1 MSEKKAPPIPPRPQ
15 DEDAVQF
22 GDELPVLPIRN
33 AVLFPGAVAP
43 FDVGREKSVALVE
56 DVDNLSSPVIAI
68 FAQRDPSTDDP
79 GAEDLHNVGCAA
91 RVLKALKHS
100 SGNYSL
106 ILQGLVRIRL
116 DSVTQS
122 GPYLKAKIK
131 RLDEAGLEDD
141 EAEALSMSLRDIA
154 KQVIQLMPEL
164 PREAGSLIDSIQAP
178 GALADLVAA
187 NLDAP
192 VEEKAQLLE
201 TIDVKERIRKVLRL
215 LTRQLEILKM
225 RERINSQIKEE
236 MGKNQRE
243 YVLRQQLK
251 AIKEELGEDDGD
263 QSDLD
268 GLEDRIAKANLP
280 TEAEQVA
287 KKQTKRLRNM
297 QVGSAE
303 YTVVRTYLDW
313 ILDLPWHAQTPDN
326 MEIASV
332 RKVLDDD
339 HYGLEKVKKR
349 ILEYLAVRKLKKDK
363 KGPILCLIGPPGVG
377 KTSLGRSIARALG
390 RKFHRISLGGV
401 HDEAAIRGH
410 RRTYVGA
417 LPGQIIQGMKKAGTI
432 NPVFMMDE
440 VDKIGHDFRG
450 DPAAAL
456 LEVLDP
462 EQNNTF
468 ADHYLEIPYDLSNV
482 MFVATANIAD
492 PIPAPLRDRMEILEI
507 PGYTR
512 REKLAI
518 ARQHLIPKQI
528 EEHGIG
534 NVVLPSAG
542 PGSDKG
548 DKGDKTDK
556 GEKGAAAPPAGS
568 GTPMLEITDA
578 AVEIIID
585 SYTREAGVRTLE
597 RQIASVIRGV
607 AVKIAEGDLTPRK
620 IETEE
625 QVREFLGAGRYTSDV
640 AERTEEA
647 GVATGLAWTSVGGE
661 ILFIEATRMHGT
673 GKLQLTGQLGDVMK
687 ESAQAALSYVRTG
700 SERYGIARDFLE
712 KSDIHIHIPA
722 GSMPKDG
729 PSAGVTMFT
738 ALVSMLTGVRV
749 RHDVAMTGEITLRGR
764 VLPIGGLKE
773 KVLAAHRAGIKRV
786 IVPERNKPDLDE
798 VPAEVKSDLEFVF
811 VNKMD
816 QVLDAALEEKLIP
829 KPAETSTETPAA
841 PAAPSN

>member
-1 MSEKKAPPIPPRPQ
+1 MSDKKGPTPPRP
-15 DEDAVQF
+15 DEEAAQF

-56 DVDNLSSPVIAI
+56 DVDNLPSPVIAI
-68 FAQRDPSTDDP
+68 FAQKDPSTDDP
-79 GAEDLHNVGCAA
+79 GQDDLHQVGCAA

-106 ILQGLVRIRL
+106 ILQGLTRIKM
-116 DSVTQS
+116 DEVTQTA
-122 GPYLKAKIK
+122 PYLKAKIK
-131 RLDEAGLEDD
+131 RLEESGIDDD

-164 PREAGSLIDSIQAP
+164 PREAGSLIDSIHAP

-192 VEEKAQLLE
+192 VDEKAQLLE
-201 TIDVKERIRKVLRL
+201 TVDVKERIRKVLRL

-268 GLEDRIAKANLP
+268 ALEDRIAKANLP
-280 TEAEQVA
+280 QEAEQVA
-287 KKQTKRLRNM
+287 KKQVKRLRNM

-313 ILDLPWHAQTPDN
+313 ILDLPWHVQTADN
-326 MEIASV
+326 MEIAAV
-332 RKVLDDD
+332 RKVLDED

-363 KGPILCLIGPPGVG
+363 KGPILCLLGPPGVG

-482 MFVATANIAD
+482 MFIATANIAD

-512 REKLAI
+512 REKMAI
-518 ARQHLIPKQI
+518 ARQHLIPKQL
-528 EEHGIG
+528 EEHGLTKAQLDI
-534 NVVLPSAG
+534 
-542 PGSDKG
+542 
-548 DKGDKTDK
+548 TDK
-556 GEKGAAAPPAGS
+556 
-568 GTPMLEITDA
+568 
-578 AVEIIID
+578 AVDVIID
-585 SYTREAGVRTLE
+585 HYTREAGVRTLE

-607 AVKIAEGDLTPRK
+607 AVKVAEGDLTPRK
-620 IETEE
+620 VDDEDG
-625 QVREFLGAGRYTSDV
+625 VREFLGPQKYTSEV

-661 ILFIEATRMHGT
+661 ILFIEATRMYGQ

-687 ESAQAALSYVRTG
+687 ESAQAALSYVRTNA
-700 SERYGIARDFLE
+700 ERFGIGKDFLE

-722 GSMPKDG
+722 GAMPKDG

-738 ALVSMLTGVRV
+738 ALVSMLTGIRV

-786 IVPERNKPDLDE
+786 LVPERNKADLDE
-798 VPAEVKSDLEFVF
+798 VPVEVKNDLEFVF
-811 VNKMD
+811 VSKMD
-816 QVLDAALEEKLIP
+816 QVLEAALEEMPKP
-829 KPAETSTETPAA
+829 KPADATA
-841 PAAPSN
+841 PATTN

>member
-1 MSEKKAPPIPPRPQ
+1 MTEKKPPPQNPGRPE
-15 DEDAVQF
+15 DEAIQF

-56 DVDNLSSPVIAI
+56 DVDNLPAPVIAI

-79 GAEDLHNVGCAA
+79 GKDDLHHVGCAA

-106 ILQGLVRIRL
+106 ILQGLTRIRL
-116 DSVTQS
+116 DEMTQT
-122 GPYLKAKIK
+122 GPYLKAKIGK
-131 RLDEAGLEDD
+131 LEEQNASDD

-192 VEEKAQLLE
+192 VDEKAQLLE
-201 TIDVKERIRKVLRL
+201 TIDVKDRIRKVLKL

-263 QSDLD
+263 QGDLD
-268 GLEDRIAKANLP
+268 GLEERIAKASLP
-280 TEAEQVA
+280 QEAEQVA
-287 KKQTKRLRNM
+287 KKQLKRLRNM

-313 ILDLPWHAQTPDN
+313 ILDLPWHTQTPDN
-326 MEIASV
+326 MDIGAV
-332 RKVLDDD
+332 RRVLDED

-390 RKFHRISLGGV
+390 RKFVRISLGGV

-417 LPGQIIQGMKKAGTI
+417 LPGQIIQGMKKASTI
-432 NPVFMMDE
+432 NPIFMMDE

-482 MFVATANIAD
+482 MFVATANISD

-518 ARQHLIPKQI
+518 ARQHLIPKQL
-528 EEHGIG
+528 EEHGITKEQ
-534 NVVLPSAG
+534 LDIQDSAV
-542 PGSDKG
+542 D
-548 DKGDKTDK
+548 
-556 GEKGAAAPPAGS
+556 
-568 GTPMLEITDA
+568 I
-578 AVEIIID
+578 VID
-585 SYTREAGVRTLE
+585 TYTREAGVRTLE
-597 RQIASVIRGV
+597 RQIASIIRGV
-607 AVKIAEGDLTPRK
+607 AVKIAEGDTTPRK
-620 IETEE
+620 VENED
-625 QVREFLGAGRYTSDV
+625 QVREFLGPQKYTSEV

-661 ILFIEATRMHGT
+661 ILFIEATRMYGS

-687 ESAQAALSYVRTG
+687 ESAQAALSYVRTNA
-700 SERYGIARDFLE
+700 ERYGISKDFLE

-722 GSMPKDG
+722 GGMPKDG

-738 ALVSMLTGVRV
+738 ALVSMLTGIRV

-786 IVPERNKPDLDE
+786 LVPERNKADLDE

-811 VNKMD
+811 VSKME
-816 QVLDAALEEKLIP
+816 QVLEGALEEMP
-829 KPAETSTETPAA
+829 KPKPEEKPAQATP
-841 PAAPSN
+841 PSN

>member
-1 MSEKKAPPIPPRPQ
+1 MSEKKKPQATQVPAAGAPPTEEELR
-15 DEDAVQF
+15 F

-56 DVDNLSSPVIAI
+56 DVHNLQSPVIAI
-68 FAQRDPSTDDP
+68 FAQRDPATDDP
-79 GAEDLHNVGCAA
+79 SYDDLYPVGCAA

-106 ILQGLVRIRL
+106 ILQGLTRIRL
-116 DSVTQS
+116 DQLTQQS
-122 GPYLKAKIK
+122 PYMRAKIA
-131 RLDEAGLEDD
+131 RVETPATEDV
-141 EAEALSMSLRDIA
+141 EAEALAMSLRDVA

-192 VEEKAQLLE
+192 VEEKAQLIE
-201 TIDVKERIRKVLRL
+201 TVEVKDRIRKVLKL

-263 QSDLD
+263 QGDLD
-268 GLEDRIAKANLP
+268 GLEERIAKATLP
-280 TEAEQVA
+280 SEADSVA
-287 KKQTKRLRNM
+287 KKQLKRLRSM

-313 ILDLPWHAQTPDN
+313 ILDLPWTHSTEDN
-326 MEIASV
+326 MDIAEV
-332 RKVLDDD
+332 RRVLDED
-339 HYGLEKVKKR
+339 HYGLDKVKKR
-349 ILEYLAVRKLKKDK
+349 IVEYLAVRKLKKDK

-377 KTSLGRSIARALG
+377 KTSLGRSIARSLG
-390 RKFHRISLGGV
+390 RKFVRISLGGV

-417 LPGQIIQGMKKAGTI
+417 LPGQIIQGMKKASTI

-450 DPAAAL
+450 DPSAAL

-462 EQNNTF
+462 EQNNAF

-482 MFVATANIAD
+482 MFVATANVAD
-492 PIPAPLRDRMEILEI
+492 PIPPPLRDRMEILEI

-518 ARQHLIPKQI
+518 ARQHLIPKQL
-528 EEHGIG
+528 EEHG
-534 NVVLPSAG
+534 L
-542 PGSDKG
+542 
-548 DKGDKTDK
+548 KT
-556 GEKGAAAPPAGS
+556 EQ
-568 GTPMLEITDA
+568 LIITDD
-578 AVEIIID
+578 AVEELIEH
-585 SYTREAGVRTLE
+585 YTREAGVRSLE
-597 RQIASVIRGV
+597 RTIASVIRGV
-607 AVKIAEGDLTPRK
+607 AVKVAEGDTSNRVIK
-620 IETEE
+620 TEE
-625 QVREFLGAGRYTSDV
+625 DLHEFLGPIKYTSEV
-640 AERTEEA
+640 AERTEET

-661 ILFIEATRMHGT
+661 ILFIEVTRMFGT
-673 GKLQLTGQLGDVMK
+673 GKMQLTGQLGDVMK
-687 ESAQAALSYVRTG
+687 ESAHAALSYVRTNA
-700 SERYGIARDFLE
+700 EKYGISKDFLE

-722 GSMPKDG
+722 GAMPKDG
-729 PSAGVTMFT
+729 PSAGITMFT
-738 ALVSMLTGVRV
+738 AIVSLLTGNRV
-749 RHDVAMTGEITLRGR
+749 RHDVAMTGEISLRGR
-764 VLPIGGLKE
+764 VLPIGGVKE
-773 KVLAAHRAGIKRV
+773 KTLAAHRAGIKRV
-786 IVPERNKPDLDE
+786 LLPERNKADLEE
-798 VPAEVKSDLEFVF
+798 VPKEVRDELEFVF
-811 VNKMD
+811 VHKLD
-816 QVLDAALEEKLIP
+816 EVLASALERVP
-829 KPAETSTETPAA
+829 Q
-841 PAAPSN
+841 PSQAYLDEMAKREAQPSSN

>member
-1 MSEKKAPPIPPRPQ
+1 MSEKKKPPAPQLPVSGPPPSE
-15 DEDAVQF
+15 DELKF

-56 DVDNLSSPVIAI
+56 DVHNLQSPVIAI
-68 FAQRDPSTDDP
+68 FAQRDPATDDP
-79 GAEDLHNVGCAA
+79 NADDLYPVGCAA

-106 ILQGLVRIRL
+106 ILQGLTRIRL
-116 DSVTQS
+116 DQVTQS
-122 GPYLKAKIK
+122 NPYIRAKIA
-131 RLDEAGLEDD
+131 RVETRAHEDV
-141 EAEALSMSLRDIA
+141 EAEALAMSLRDVA

-192 VEEKAQLLE
+192 VEEKAQLIE
-201 TIDVKERIRKVLRL
+201 TVEVKERIRKVLRL

-263 QSDLD
+263 QGDLD
-268 GLEDRIAKANLP
+268 GLEERIAKANLP
-280 TEAEQVA
+280 SEADNVA
-287 KKQTKRLRNM
+287 KKQLKRLRSM

-313 ILDLPWHAQTPDN
+313 ILDLPWSTSTEDN
-326 MEIASV
+326 MEIQEV
-332 RKVLDDD
+332 RRVLDED
-339 HYGLEKVKKR
+339 HYGLDKVKKR
-349 ILEYLAVRKLKKDK
+349 IVEYLAVRKLKKDK

-377 KTSLGRSIARALG
+377 KTSLGRSIARSLG
-390 RKFHRISLGGV
+390 RKFVRISLGGV

-417 LPGQIIQGMKKAGTI
+417 LPGQIIQGMKKAGTV

-450 DPAAAL
+450 DPSAAL

-462 EQNNTF
+462 EQNNSF

-482 MFVATANIAD
+482 MFVATANVAD
-492 PIPAPLRDRMEILEI
+492 PIPPPLRDRMEILEI

-518 ARQHLIPKQI
+518 ARQHLIPKQL
-528 EEHGIG
+528 EEHG
-534 NVVLPSAG
+534 LKPEQL
-542 PGSDKG
+542 
-548 DKGDKTDK
+548 T
-556 GEKGAAAPPAGS
+556 
-568 GTPMLEITDA
+568 ITDE
-578 AVEIIID
+578 AVEELIEH
-585 SYTREAGVRTLE
+585 YTREAGVRSLE
-597 RQIASVIRGV
+597 RTIASVIRGV
-607 AVKIAEGDLTPRK
+607 AVKVAEGDASARVIK
-620 IETEE
+620 SEE
-625 QVREFLGAGRYTSDV
+625 DLHQFLGPIKYTSEV
-640 AERTEEA
+640 AERTEET

-661 ILFIEATRMHGT
+661 ILFIEVTRMFGS
-673 GKLQLTGQLGDVMK
+673 GKMQLTGQLGDVMK
-687 ESAQAALSYVRTG
+687 ESAHAALSYVRTNA
-700 SERYGIARDFLE
+700 EKYGVSKDFLE

-722 GSMPKDG
+722 GAMPKDG
-729 PSAGVTMFT
+729 PSAGITMFT
-738 ALVSMLTGVRV
+738 AIVSLLTGIRV
-749 RHDVAMTGEITLRGR
+749 RHDVAMTGEISLRGR
-764 VLPIGGLKE
+764 VLPIGGVKE
-773 KVLAAHRAGIKRV
+773 KTLAAHRAGIKRV
-786 IVPERNKPDLDE
+786 LLPERNKADLEE
-798 VPAEVKSDLEFVF
+798 VPKEVRDELEFVF
-811 VNKMD
+811 VHKLD
-816 QVLDAALEEKLIP
+816 EVLDGALERMPQPSQAYLDDVAKR
-829 KPAETSTETPAA
+829 ET
-841 PAAPSN
+841 APSTN

>member
-1 MSEKKAPPIPPRPQ
+1 MSEKKQTPAREE
-15 DEDAVQF
+15 DEAIQF

-56 DVDNLSSPVIAI
+56 DVDNLTAPVIAI

-79 GAEDLHNVGCAA
+79 GKDDLHHVGCAA

-106 ILQGLVRIRL
+106 ILQGLTRIRL
-116 DSVTQS
+116 DTMTQS
-122 GPYLKAKIK
+122 GPYLKAKVS
-131 RLDEAGLEDD
+131 RLPEQNAADD

-178 GALADLVAA
+178 GALADLVAG

-192 VEEKAQLLE
+192 VDEKASLLE
-201 TIDVKERIRKVLRL
+201 MIDVKERIRKVLKL

-251 AIKEELGEDDGD
+251 AIKEELGEDEGD
-263 QSDLD
+263 QGDLD
-268 GLEDRIAKANLP
+268 GIEERIAKANLP
-280 TEAEQVA
+280 QEAEQVA
-287 KKQTKRLRNM
+287 KKQLKRLRNM

-313 ILDLPWHAQTPDN
+313 ILDLPWHVQTPDN
-326 MEIASV
+326 MDISAV
-332 RKVLDDD
+332 RKVLDED

-390 RKFHRISLGGV
+390 RKFVRISLGGV

-518 ARQHLIPKQI
+518 ARRHLVPKQL
-528 EEHGIG
+528 EEHGIT
-534 NVVLPSAG
+534 
-542 PGSDKG
+542 K
-548 DKGDKTDK
+548 
-556 GEKGAAAPPAGS
+556 E
-568 GTPMLEITDA
+568 MLDITDP
-578 AVEIIID
+578 AVDLVID
-585 SYTREAGVRTLE
+585 TYTREAGVRTLE
-597 RQIASVIRGV
+597 RQIASIIRGV
-607 AVKIAEGDLTPRK
+607 AVKIAEGDTTPRK
-620 IETEE
+620 IEGEE
-625 QVREFLGAGRYTSDV
+625 QVREFLGPQKFTSEV

-661 ILFIEATRMHGT
+661 ILFIEATRMFGS

-687 ESAQAALSYVRTG
+687 ESAQAALSYVRTNA
-700 SERYGIARDFLE
+700 ERYGIAKDFLE

-722 GSMPKDG
+722 GAMPKDG

-738 ALVSMLTGVRV
+738 ALVSMLTGIRV

-786 IVPERNKPDLDE
+786 LVPERNKADLDE
-798 VPAEVKSDLEFVF
+798 VPAEVKGELEFVF
-811 VNKMD
+811 VSKMD
-816 QVLDAALEEKLIP
+816 QVLEAALEEMP
-829 KPAETSTETPAA
+829 KPKPEEKAA
-841 PAAPSN
+841 PQPLPSN

>member
-1 MSEKKAPPIPPRPQ
+1 MSDKKQSPPRQ
-15 DEDAVQF
+15 EEEAVQF

-56 DVDNLSSPVIAI
+56 DVDSLPSPVIAI

-79 GAEDLHNVGCAA
+79 GKEDLHHVGCAA

-106 ILQGLVRIRL
+106 ILQGLERIRL
-116 DSVTQS
+116 EEVTQTV
-122 GPYLKAKIK
+122 PYVKAKIA
-131 RLDEAGLEDD
+131 RLQEQNVGDD

-154 KQVIQLMPEL
+154 KQVVQLMPEL
-164 PREAGSLIDSIQAP
+164 PREAGSVIDSIQAP
-178 GALADLVAA
+178 GALADLVAG

-192 VEEKAQLLE
+192 VDEKAGLLE
-201 TIDVKERIRKVLRL
+201 TVDAKERIRKVLKL

-251 AIKEELGEDDGD
+251 AIKEELGEDEGD
-263 QSDLD
+263 QGDLD
-268 GLEDRIAKANLP
+268 GLEERIAKANL
-280 TEAEQVA
+280 TAEAEQVS
-287 KKQTKRLRNM
+287 KKQLKRLRNM

-326 MEIASV
+326 MDIGAV
-332 RKVLDDD
+332 RKVLDED

-390 RKFHRISLGGV
+390 RKFVRISLGGV

-417 LPGQIIQGMKKAGTI
+417 LPGQIIQGMKKAGTV

-468 ADHYLEIPYDLSNV
+468 ADHYLEIHYDLSNV

-518 ARQHLIPKQI
+518 ARQHLIPKQL
-528 EEHGIG
+528 EEHGITKEQ
-534 NVVLPSAG
+534 L
-542 PGSDKG
+542 DI
-548 DKGDKTDK
+548 TDK
-556 GEKGAAAPPAGS
+556 AVDVV
-568 GTPMLEITDA
+568 IDA
-578 AVEIIID
+578 
-585 SYTREAGVRTLE
+585 YTREAGVRTLE
-597 RQIASVIRGV
+597 RQVAGVIRGV
-607 AVKIAEGDLTPRK
+607 AVKIAEGDTTPRK
-620 IETEE
+620 VDDEDSL
-625 QVREFLGAGRYTSDV
+625 REFLGPQKFTSEV

-661 ILFIEATRMHGT
+661 ILFIEATRMFGT

-687 ESAQAALSYVRTG
+687 ESAQAALSYVRTNA
-700 SERYGIARDFLE
+700 ERYGIARDFLE

-722 GSMPKDG
+722 GGMPKDG

-738 ALVSMLTGVRV
+738 ALVSMLTGIRI

-773 KVLAAHRAGIKRV
+773 KVLAAHRAGIRRV
-786 IVPERNKPDLDE
+786 LVPERNKADLDE
-798 VPAEVKSDLEFVF
+798 VPAEVKNDLEFVF
-811 VNKMD
+811 VSKMD
-816 QVLDAALEEKLIP
+816 QVLEAALEEMP
-829 KPAETSTETPAA
+829 KPKPEEKLA
-841 PAAPSN
+841 PLPPPSN

>member
-1 MSEKKAPPIPPRPQ
+1 MSEKKQPSARQ
-15 DEDAVQF
+15 EDEAVHF

-56 DVDNLSSPVIAI
+56 DVDNLAAPVIAI

-79 GAEDLHNVGCAA
+79 GKDDLHQVGCAA

-106 ILQGLVRIRL
+106 ILQGLERIRL
-116 DSVTQS
+116 DEITQS
-122 GPYLKAKIK
+122 APYLKAKVG
-131 RLDEAGLEDD
+131 RLGETSPGDD

-192 VEEKAQLLE
+192 VDEKATLLE
-201 TIDVKERIRKVLRL
+201 TVDVKDRIRKVLKL

-225 RERINSQIKEE
+225 RDRINSQIKEE

-251 AIKEELGEDDGD
+251 AIKEELGEDEGD
-263 QSDLD
+263 QGDLD
-268 GLEDRIAKANLP
+268 GLEERIAKATLP
-280 TEAEQVA
+280 QEAEQVA
-287 KKQTKRLRNM
+287 KKQLKRLRNM

-313 ILDLPWHAQTPDN
+313 ILDLPWHTQTPDN
-326 MEIASV
+326 MDIGAV
-332 RKVLDDD
+332 RKVLDED

-390 RKFHRISLGGV
+390 RKFVRISLGGV

-417 LPGQIIQGMKKAGTI
+417 LPGQIIQGMKKGATI

-512 REKLAI
+512 REKMAI
-518 ARQHLIPKQI
+518 ARRHLIPKQL
-528 EEHGIG
+528 EEHGITKDQ
-534 NVVLPSAG
+534 L
-542 PGSDKG
+542 DI
-548 DKGDKTDK
+548 TDK
-556 GEKGAAAPPAGS
+556 
-568 GTPMLEITDA
+568 
-578 AVEIIID
+578 AVDIVID
-585 SYTREAGVRTLE
+585 MYTREAGVRTLE

-607 AVKIAEGDLTPRK
+607 AVKIAEGDTTPRK
-620 IETEE
+620 VDEEE
-625 QVREFLGAGRYTSDV
+625 QVREFLGPQKYTSEV

-661 ILFIEATRMHGT
+661 ILFIEATRMYGT

-687 ESAQAALSYVRTG
+687 ESAQAALSYVRTNA
-700 SERYGIARDFLE
+700 EKYGVAKDFLE

-722 GSMPKDG
+722 GGMPKDG
-729 PSAGVTMFT
+729 PSAGVTMCT
-738 ALVSMLTGVRV
+738 AIVSMLTGIRV

-786 IVPERNKPDLDE
+786 IVPERNKADLDE
-798 VPAEVKSDLEFVF
+798 VPAEVKGELAFVF
-811 VNKMD
+811 VSKMD
-816 QVLDAALEEKLIP
+816 QVLEAALDEMPKPKPEEK
-829 KPAETSTETPAA
+829 PAQPTPA
-841 PAAPSN
+841 SN

>member
-1 MSEKKAPPIPPRPQ
+1 MTDKKKGSE
-15 DEDAVQF
+15 EETVQF
-22 GDELPVLPIRN
+22 GDELAVLPIRN

-56 DVDNLSSPVIAI
+56 DVDSFPSPVIAI

-79 GAEDLHNVGCAA
+79 GAEDLHPVGCAA

-106 ILQGLVRIRL
+106 ILQGLQRIRL
-116 DSVTQS
+116 DEVTQH

-131 RLDEAGLEDD
+131 KLEEAGPDDD

-201 TIDVKERIRKVLRL
+201 TIEVKDRIRQVLKL

-263 QSDLD
+263 QGDLD
-268 GLEDRIAKANLP
+268 GLEDRISKANLP
-280 TEAEQVA
+280 TEAESVA
-287 KKQTKRLRNM
+287 KKQIKRLRNM

-313 ILDLPWHAQTPDN
+313 ILDLPWHNSTVDN
-326 MEIASV
+326 LDISQV
-332 RKVLDDD
+332 RRVLDED

-363 KGPILCLIGPPGVG
+363 KGPILCLLGPPGVG
-377 KTSLGRSIARALG
+377 KTSLGRSIARSLG

-417 LPGQIIQGMKKAGTI
+417 LPGQIIQGMKKTGTV
-432 NPVFMMDE
+432 NPIFMMDE
-440 VDKIGHDFRG
+440 IDKLGHDFRG
-450 DPAAAL
+450 DPSAAL

-482 MFVATANIAD
+482 MFIATANMID
-492 PIPAPLRDRMEILEI
+492 PIPAPLRDRMEVLEI

-518 ARQHLIPKQI
+518 ARRHLIPKQI
-528 EEHGIG
+528 EEHGI
-534 NVVLPSAG
+534 S
-542 PGSDKG
+542 
-548 DKGDKTDK
+548 
-556 GEKGAAAPPAGS
+556 PAQ
-568 GTPMLEITDA
+568 LEITDP
-578 AVEIIID
+578 AVEIIIE

-597 RQIASVIRGV
+597 RQVASVIRGV
-607 AVKIAEGDLTPRK
+607 AVKIAEGDTTARK
-620 IETEE
+620 IETEDDI
-625 QVREFLGAGRYTSDV
+625 REFLGAQKYTSEV
-640 AERTEEA
+640 AERTSET
-647 GVATGLAWTSVGGE
+647 GVCTGLAWTSVGGE
-661 ILFIEATRMHGT
+661 ILFIEATKMYGS
-673 GKLQLTGQLGDVMK
+673 GKLILTGQLGDVMK
-687 ESAQAALSYVRTG
+687 ESAQAALSYVRTNA
-700 SERYGIARDFLE
+700 ERLGIAKDFLD

-722 GSMPKDG
+722 GAMPKDG

-738 ALVSMLTGVRV
+738 ALVSLLTGIRV
-749 RHDVAMTGEITLRGR
+749 RHDVAMTGEISLRGR

-773 KVLAAHRAGIKRV
+773 KVLAAHRAGIKRIV
-786 IVPERNKPDLDE
+786 VPERNMADLDE
-798 VPAEVKSDLEFVF
+798 VPAEVKDSLEFVSAT
-811 VNKMD
+811 KMD
-816 QVLDAALEEKLIP
+816 QVLEAALEEMP
-829 KPAETSTETPAA
+829 KPKPVEQTVSA
-841 PAAPSN
+841 N

>member
-1 MSEKKAPPIPPRPQ
+1 MSDKKAPPAPPRPQ
-15 DEDAVQF
+15 DEDVVQF

-56 DVDNLSSPVIAI
+56 DVDNLSVPVIAI
-68 FAQRDPSTDDP
+68 CAQRDPSTDDP
-79 GAEDLHNVGCAA
+79 GAEDLHKVGCAA

-106 ILQGLVRIRL
+106 ILQGITRIKL
-116 DSVTQS
+116 DEVTQTA
-122 GPYLKAKIK
+122 PYLKAKVG
-131 RLDEAGLEDD
+131 RLNETNSGDD

-263 QSDLD
+263 QGDLD
-268 GLEDRIAKANLP
+268 GIEERIAKANLP
-280 TEAEQVA
+280 TEAETVA
-287 KKQTKRLRNM
+287 KKQIKRLRNM

-313 ILDLPWHAQTPDN
+313 ILDLPWHNSSTDN
-326 MEIASV
+326 MDIATV
-332 RKVLDDD
+332 RKVLDED

-377 KTSLGRSIARALG
+377 KTSLGRSIARSLG

-417 LPGQIIQGMKKAGTI
+417 LPGQIIQGMKKSGTI

-482 MFVATANIAD
+482 MFVATANVAD

-512 REKLAI
+512 REKMAI

-528 EEHGIG
+528 EEHGI
-534 NVVLPSAG
+534 
-542 PGSDKG
+542 
-548 DKGDKTDK
+548 
-556 GEKGAAAPPAGS
+556 
-568 GTPMLEITDA
+568 TPQQLEITDA
-578 AVEIIID
+578 AVDLIID
-585 SYTREAGVRTLE
+585 FYTREAGVRTLE
-597 RQIASVIRGV
+597 RQIASIIRGV

-620 IETEE
+620 IENED
-625 QVREFLGAGRYTSDV
+625 QVREFLGAQRYTSEV

-661 ILFIEATRMHGT
+661 ILFIEATRMWGS

-687 ESAQAALSYVRTG
+687 ESAQAALSFVR
-700 SERYGIARDFLE
+700 SNASRFGIPKDFLE
-712 KSDIHIHIPA
+712 KSDLHIHIPA
-722 GSMPKDG
+722 GGMPKDG

-738 ALVSMLTGVRV
+738 ALVSLLTGIKV

-786 IVPERNKPDLDE
+786 LVPERNRAALDG
-798 VPAEVKSDLEFVF
+798 VPAEVKNDLEFLF
-811 VNKMD
+811 VSKMD
-816 QVLDAALEEKLIP
+816 QVLEGALEEMP
-829 KPAETSTETPAA
+829 KPKPVDEKAAQPTP
-841 PAAPSN
+841 PPSHQD

>member
-1 MSEKKAPPIPPRPQ
+1 MSEKKAPPAPPRSQ

-56 DVDNLSSPVIAI
+56 DVDNLTVPVIAI

-106 ILQGLVRIRL
+106 ILQGLTRIKL
-116 DSVTQS
+116 ENVTQ
-122 GPYLKAKIK
+122 GAPYLKAKVK
-131 RLDEAGLEDD
+131 RLEETGLDDD

-192 VEEKAQLLE
+192 VEEKAGLLE
-201 TIDVKERIRKVLRL
+201 TVDVKERIRKVLRL

-280 TEAEQVA
+280 QEAETVA
-287 KKQTKRLRNM
+287 KKQIKRLRNM

-313 ILDLPWHAQTPDN
+313 ILDLPWHVQTPDN
-326 MEIASV
+326 MEIAAV

-417 LPGQIIQGMKKAGTI
+417 LPGQIIQGMKKANTI

-482 MFVATANIAD
+482 MFVATANVAD
-492 PIPAPLRDRMEILEI
+492 PIPPPLRDRMEILEI

-518 ARQHLIPKQI
+518 ARQHLITKQI
-528 EEHGIG
+528 EEHGIT
-534 NVVLPSAG
+534 
-542 PGSDKG
+542 K
-548 DKGDKTDK
+548 
-556 GEKGAAAPPAGS
+556 EQ
-568 GTPMLEITDA
+568 LEITDA

-625 QVREFLGAGRYTSDV
+625 QLREFLGAGRFTSDV

-661 ILFIEATRMHGT
+661 ILFIEATRMYGT

-687 ESAQAALSYVRTG
+687 ESAQAALSYVRTN
-700 SERYGIARDFLE
+700 SERFGIAKDFLE

-722 GSMPKDG
+722 GGMPKDG

-786 IVPERNKPDLDE
+786 LVPERNKPDLDE
-798 VPAEVKSDLEFVF
+798 VPTEVKNDLEFVF
-811 VNKMD
+811 VSKMD
-816 QVLDAALEEKLIP
+816 QVLEAALEDKLVP
-829 KPAETSTETPAA
+829 KAAESAAVPPAPVAS
-841 PAAPSN
+841 SN

>member
-1 MSEKKAPPIPPRPQ
+1 MSEKKQNQARQEEEVI
-15 DEDAVQF
+15 QF

-56 DVDNLSSPVIAI
+56 DVDNLSAPVIAI

-79 GAEDLHNVGCAA
+79 GKDDLHQVGCAA

-106 ILQGLVRIRL
+106 ILQGLERIRL
-116 DSVTQS
+116 DEITQS
-122 GPYLKAKIK
+122 SPYLKAKVS
-131 RLDEAGLEDD
+131 RLQEVNSGDD

-164 PREAGSLIDSIQAP
+164 PREAGSLMDSIQAP
-178 GALADLVAA
+178 GALADLVAG

-192 VEEKAQLLE
+192 VDEKAGLLE
-201 TIDVKERIRKVLRL
+201 TIDVKDRNRKVLKL

-263 QSDLD
+263 QGDLD
-268 GLEDRIAKANLP
+268 GLEERIAKANLP
-280 TEAEQVA
+280 HEAEQVA
-287 KKQTKRLRNM
+287 KKQLKRLRNM

-313 ILDLPWHAQTPDN
+313 ILDLPWHVQTPDN
-326 MEIASV
+326 MDIGAV
-332 RKVLDDD
+332 RKVLDED

-390 RKFHRISLGGV
+390 RKFVRISLGGV

-417 LPGQIIQGMKKAGTI
+417 LPGQIIQGMKKSGTI

-518 ARQHLIPKQI
+518 ARRHLIPKQL
-528 EEHGIG
+528 EEHGITKEQ
-534 NVVLPSAG
+534 L
-542 PGSDKG
+542 DI
-548 DKGDKTDK
+548 TDK
-556 GEKGAAAPPAGS
+556 
-568 GTPMLEITDA
+568 
-578 AVEIIID
+578 AVDVVID
-585 SYTREAGVRTLE
+585 TYTREAGVRTLE
-597 RQIASVIRGV
+597 RQIASIIRGV
-607 AVKIAEGDLTPRK
+607 AVKIAEGDTTPRRVDD
-620 IETEE
+620 EE
-625 QVREFLGAGRYTSDV
+625 QVREFLGPQKFTSEV

-661 ILFIEATRMHGT
+661 ILFIEATRMYGS

-687 ESAQAALSYVRTG
+687 ESAQAALSYVRTNA
-700 SERYGIARDFLE
+700 EKYGISKDFLE

-722 GSMPKDG
+722 GGMPKDG

-738 ALVSMLTGVRV
+738 ALVSMLTGIRV

-786 IVPERNKPDLDE
+786 LVPERNKADLDE
-798 VPAEVKSDLEFVF
+798 VPAEVKNDLDFVF
-811 VNKMD
+811 VSKMD
-816 QVLDAALEEKLIP
+816 QVLEGALEEMP
-829 KPAETSTETPAA
+829 KPKPEDKGVQPAI
-841 PAAPSN
+841 PSN

>member
-1 MSEKKAPPIPPRPQ
+1 MSEKKGPSRGEK
-15 DEDAVQF
+15 DEEQVQF

-56 DVDNLSSPVIAI
+56 DVDNFPSPVIAI
-68 FAQRDPSTDDP
+68 FAQRDPATDDP
-79 GAEDLHNVGCAA
+79 QGDDLHQVGCAA

-106 ILQGLVRIRL
+106 ILQGLTRIKL
-116 DSVTQS
+116 EDVSQTA
-122 GPYLKAKIK
+122 PYLKAKVK
-131 RLDEAGLEDD
+131 KLEESGVEDD

-201 TIDVKERIRKVLRL
+201 TVDAKERIRKVLRL

-263 QSDLD
+263 QGDLD
-268 GLEDRIAKANLP
+268 GVEERIAKAQLP

-287 KKQTKRLRNM
+287 KKQLKRLRNM

-313 ILDLPWHAQTPDN
+313 ILDLPWHVQTPDN
-326 MEIASV
+326 LEIASV
-332 RKVLDDD
+332 RKVLDED

-377 KTSLGRSIARALG
+377 KTSLGRSIARSLG

-417 LPGQIIQGMKKAGTI
+417 LPGQIIQGMKKVGTI
-432 NPVFMMDE
+432 NPVFMLDE

-468 ADHYLEIPYDLSNV
+468 ADHYLEIPFDLSNV
-482 MFVATANIAD
+482 MFVATANVAD
-492 PIPAPLRDRMEILEI
+492 PIPPPLRDRMEILEI

-512 REKLAI
+512 NEKLAI

-528 EEHGIG
+528 EEHGITKEQ
-534 NVVLPSAG
+534 LTIE
-542 PGSDKG
+542 D
-548 DKGDKTDK
+548 
-556 GEKGAAAPPAGS
+556 GAVDS
-568 GTPMLEITDA
+568 
-578 AVEIIID
+578 IID
-585 SYTREAGVRTLE
+585 HYTREAGVRTLE
-597 RQIASVIRGV
+597 RQVASVIRGV
-607 AVKIAEGDLTPRK
+607 AVKIAEGDLTPRVIK
-620 IETEE
+620 DEDG
-625 QVREFLGAGRYTSDV
+625 VREFLGAPRYTSEV
-640 AERTEEA
+640 AERTEEP

-661 ILFIEATRMHGT
+661 ILFIEATRMYGA
-673 GKLQLTGQLGDVMK
+673 GKMQLTGQLGDVMK
-687 ESAQAALSYVRTG
+687 ESAQAALSYVRTN
-700 SERYGIARDFLE
+700 SEKFGIAKDFLE

-722 GSMPKDG
+722 GAMPKDG

-786 IVPERNKPDLDE
+786 LIPERNKADLDE
-798 VPAEVKSDLEFVF
+798 VPAEIKNDLEFVA
-811 VNKMD
+811 VAKMD
-816 QVLDAALEEKLIP
+816 QVLEAALEEKLVP
-829 KPAETSTETPAA
+829 RPADQAA
-841 PAAPSN
+841 PPSPN

>member
-1 MSEKKAPPIPPRPQ
+1 MSEKKQTPPERARQ
-15 DEDAVQF
+15 EDEPIQF

-56 DVDNLSSPVIAI
+56 DVDNLTAPVIAI

-79 GAEDLHNVGCAA
+79 GRDDLHQVGCAA

-106 ILQGLVRIRL
+106 ILQGLERIRL
-116 DSVTQS
+116 EEITQS
-122 GPYLKAKIK
+122 APYLKAKVG
-131 RLDEAGLEDD
+131 RLNETNSGDD

-192 VEEKAQLLE
+192 VDEKAGLLE
-201 TIDVKERIRKVLRL
+201 TLDVKDRIRKVLKL

-263 QSDLD
+263 QGDLD
-268 GLEDRIAKANLP
+268 GLEERIAKANLP
-280 TEAEQVA
+280 HEAEQVA
-287 KKQTKRLRNM
+287 KKQLKRLRNM

-313 ILDLPWHAQTPDN
+313 ILDLPWHNQTPDN
-326 MEIASV
+326 MDIGAV
-332 RKVLDDD
+332 RKVLDED

-390 RKFHRISLGGV
+390 RKFVRISLGGV

-417 LPGQIIQGMKKAGTI
+417 LPGQIIQGMKKGATI

-518 ARQHLIPKQI
+518 ARRHLIPKQL
-528 EEHGIG
+528 EEHGITKEQ
-534 NVVLPSAG
+534 L
-542 PGSDKG
+542 DI
-548 DKGDKTDK
+548 TDK
-556 GEKGAAAPPAGS
+556 
-568 GTPMLEITDA
+568 
-578 AVEIIID
+578 AVDLVID
-585 SYTREAGVRTLE
+585 FYTREAGVRTLE
-597 RQIASVIRGV
+597 RQIASIIRGV
-607 AVKIAEGDLTPRK
+607 AVKIAEGDTTPRK
-620 IETEE
+620 VDDED
-625 QVREFLGAGRYTSDV
+625 QVREFLGPQKYTSEV

-661 ILFIEATRMHGT
+661 ILFIEATRMYGT

-687 ESAQAALSYVRTG
+687 ESAQAALSYVRTNA
-700 SERYGIARDFLE
+700 ERYGIGKDFLE

-722 GSMPKDG
+722 GGMPKDG

-738 ALVSMLTGVRV
+738 ALVSMLTGIRV

-786 IVPERNKPDLDE
+786 LVPERNKADLDE
-798 VPAEVKSDLEFVF
+798 VPAEVKNDLEFLF
-811 VNKMD
+811 VSKMD
-816 QVLDAALEEKLIP
+816 QVLEGALEEMP
-829 KPAETSTETPAA
+829 KPKPVDEKAAQPTP
-841 PAAPSN
+841 PPSN

>member
-1 MSEKKAPPIPPRPQ
+1 MSDKKSPPPPIPPHS
-15 DEDAVQF
+15 DEEVVF

-43 FDVGREKSVALVE
+43 FDVGREKSVSLVE
-56 DVDNLSSPVIAI
+56 DVDNMQQPVIAI

-79 GAEDLHNVGCAA
+79 GYEDLYHVGCAA

-106 ILQGLVRIRL
+106 ILQGIVRIRL
-116 DSVTQS
+116 ESVTQS
-122 GPYLKAKIK
+122 GPYMRAKIR
-131 RLDEAGLEDD
+131 RLEEPHTEDV
-141 EAEALSMSLRDIA
+141 EAEALAMSLRDIA

-192 VEEKAQLLE
+192 VEEKAQLVE
-201 TIDVKERIRKVLRL
+201 TIDVKERVRKVLRL

-263 QSDLD
+263 QGDLD

-280 TEAEQVA
+280 TEAETVS
-287 KKQTKRLRNM
+287 KKQLKRLRTM

-313 ILDLPWHAQTPDN
+313 ILDLPWTNSTPDN
-326 MEIASV
+326 LEIAKV
-332 RKVLDDD
+332 REVLDED

-349 ILEYLAVRKLKKDK
+349 ILEYLAVRKLKQDK
-363 KGPILCLIGPPGVG
+363 KGPILCLLGPPGVG
-377 KTSLGRSIARALG
+377 KTSLGRSIARSLG

-417 LPGQIIQGMKKAGTI
+417 LPGQIIQGMKKASTT
-432 NPVFMMDE
+432 NPVFMLDE
-440 VDKIGHDFRG
+440 IDKIGHDFRG
-450 DPAAAL
+450 DPSAAL

-462 EQNNTF
+462 EQNHTF
-468 ADHYLEIPYDLSNV
+468 ADHYLEIPFDLSNV
-482 MFVATANIAD
+482 IFFATANIAD
-492 PIPAPLRDRMEILEI
+492 PIPPPLRDRMEILEI

-518 ARQHLIPKQI
+518 AKRHLLPKQLS
-528 EEHGIG
+528 EHGLSEANI
-534 NVVLPSAG
+534 
-542 PGSDKG
+542 
-548 DKGDKTDK
+548 
-556 GEKGAAAPPAGS
+556 
-568 GTPMLEITDA
+568 EITDQA
-578 AVEIIID
+578 LENVID
-585 SYTREAGVRTLE
+585 HYTREAGVRSLE
-597 RQIASVIRGV
+597 RQVAAVIRGV
-607 AVKIAEGDLTPRK
+607 AVKVAEGDTKKRK
-620 IETEE
+620 VDNEDDLH
-625 QVREFLGAGRYTSDV
+625 EFLGAAKYTSEV
-640 AERTEEA
+640 AERTAET

-661 ILFIEATRMHGT
+661 ILFIEATRMYGT
-673 GKLQLTGQLGDVMK
+673 GKMQLTGQLGDVMK
-687 ESAQAALSYVRTG
+687 ESAQAALSFVRTNA
-700 SERYGIARDFLE
+700 ERFGIAKDFLE
-712 KSDIHIHIPA
+712 KSDLHIHIPA
-722 GSMPKDG
+722 GGMPKDG

-738 ALVSMLTGVRV
+738 ALVSLLTGKKV

-764 VLPIGGLKE
+764 VLPVGGVKE
-773 KVLAAHRAGIKRV
+773 KVLAAHRAGIKR
-786 IVPERNKPDLDE
+786 IILPERCRPDLEE
-798 VPAEVKSDLEFVF
+798 VPKEVVDELQFVF
-811 VNKMD
+811 VSRME
-816 QVLDAALEEKLIP
+816 QVLEAALESMPQPTTPEEKPEP
-829 KPAETSTETPAA
+829 KQPENA
-841 PAAPSN
+841 N

>member
-1 MSEKKAPPIPPRPQ
+1 MSDKKQSPGRQEEEP
-15 DEDAVQF
+15 VQF

-56 DVDNLSSPVIAI
+56 DVDSLPSPVIAI

-79 GAEDLHNVGCAA
+79 GKDDLHHVGCAA

-106 ILQGLVRIRL
+106 ILQGLERIRL
-116 DSVTQS
+116 EEVTQTA
-122 GPYLKAKIK
+122 PYVKAKIA
-131 RLDEAGLEDD
+131 RLQEQNVGDD

-154 KQVIQLMPEL
+154 KQVVQLMPEL
-164 PREAGSLIDSIQAP
+164 PREAGSVIDSIQAP
-178 GALADLVAA
+178 GALADLVAG

-192 VEEKAQLLE
+192 VDEKAALLE
-201 TIDVKERIRKVLRL
+201 TVDAKERIRKVLKL

-251 AIKEELGEDDGD
+251 AIKEELGEDEGD
-263 QSDLD
+263 QGDLD
-268 GLEDRIAKANLP
+268 GLEERIAKANLT

-287 KKQTKRLRNM
+287 KKQLKRLRNM

-326 MEIASV
+326 MDISAV
-332 RKVLDDD
+332 RKVLDED

-390 RKFHRISLGGV
+390 RKFVRISLGGV

-432 NPVFMMDE
+432 NPDFMMDE

-468 ADHYLEIPYDLSNV
+468 ADHYLEIHYDLSNV

-518 ARQHLIPKQI
+518 ARQHLIPKQL
-528 EEHGIG
+528 EEHGITKEQ
-534 NVVLPSAG
+534 L
-542 PGSDKG
+542 DI
-548 DKGDKTDK
+548 TDK
-556 GEKGAAAPPAGS
+556 
-568 GTPMLEITDA
+568 
-578 AVEIIID
+578 AVDVVID
-585 SYTREAGVRTLE
+585 TYTREAGVRTLE
-597 RQIASVIRGV
+597 RQVAGVIRGV
-607 AVKIAEGDLTPRK
+607 AVKIAEGDTTPRK
-620 IETEE
+620 VDDEDSI
-625 QVREFLGAGRYTSDV
+625 REFLGPQKFTSEV
-640 AERTEEA
+640 AERTEEP

-661 ILFIEATRMHGT
+661 ILFIEATRMFGT

-687 ESAQAALSYVRTG
+687 ESAQAALSYVRTNA
-700 SERYGIARDFLE
+700 ERYGIAKDFLE

-722 GSMPKDG
+722 GGMPKDG

-738 ALVSMLTGVRV
+738 ALVSMLTAIRV

-786 IVPERNKPDLDE
+786 LVPERNKADLDE
-798 VPAEVKSDLEFVF
+798 VPAEVKNDLEFVF
-811 VNKMD
+811 VSKMD
-816 QVLDAALEEKLIP
+816 QVLEAALEEMP
-829 KPAETSTETPAA
+829 KPKPEEKVAQPVPPA
-841 PAAPSN
+841 N

>member
-1 MSEKKAPPIPPRPQ
+1 MSDKKKPAPPATAAPPT
-15 DEDAVQF
+15 D
-22 GDELPVLPIRN
+22 DELKFPDELAVLPIRN

-56 DVDNLSSPVIAI
+56 DVQDSPTPVIAI

-79 GAEDLHNVGCAA
+79 DKEDLYPVGCAA

-106 ILQGLVRIRL
+106 ILQGLTRIRL
-116 DSVTQS
+116 EGITQT
-122 GPYLKAKIK
+122 GPYLRAKIK
-131 RLDEAGLEDD
+131 RIETSPTEDV
-141 EAEALSMSLRDIA
+141 EAEALAMSLRDIA

-192 VEEKAQLLE
+192 VDEKAQLIE
-201 TIDVKERIRKVLRL
+201 TVEVKERIRKVLRL

-263 QSDLD
+263 QGDLD
-268 GLEDRIAKANLP
+268 GLEERIAKAELP
-280 TEAEQVA
+280 QEADQVA
-287 KKQTKRLRNM
+287 KKQLKRLRTM

-313 ILDLPWHAQTPDN
+313 ILDLPWSNITDDN
-326 MEIASV
+326 MDIAEV
-332 RKVLDDD
+332 RRVLDED

-349 ILEYLAVRKLKKDK
+349 IVEYLAVRKLKKDK
-363 KGPILCLIGPPGVG
+363 KGPILCLLGPPGVG
-377 KTSLGRSIARALG
+377 KTSLGKSIARALG
-390 RKFHRISLGGV
+390 RKFVRVSLGGV

-417 LPGQIIQGMKKAGTI
+417 LPGQIIQGMKKSGTV

-450 DPAAAL
+450 DPSAAL

-468 ADHYLEIPYDLSNV
+468 ADHYLEIPYDLSKV
-482 MFVATANIAD
+482 MFVATANVAD
-492 PIPAPLRDRMEILEI
+492 PIPPPLRDRMEILEL

-518 ARQHLIPKQI
+518 ARQHLIPKQL
-528 EEHGIG
+528 EEHGITTE
-534 NVVLPSAG
+534 L
-542 PGSDKG
+542 
-548 DKGDKTDK
+548 
-556 GEKGAAAPPAGS
+556 
-568 GTPMLEITDA
+568 LEITDEA
-578 AVEIIID
+578 IEEIIEH
-585 SYTREAGVRTLE
+585 YTREAGVRSLE
-597 RQIASVIRGV
+597 RQVASVIRGV
-607 AVKIAEGDLTPRK
+607 AVKVAEGDTQKRVIK
-620 IETEE
+620 TEE
-625 QVREFLGAGRYTSDV
+625 QLREFLGPVKYTSEV
-640 AERTEEA
+640 AERTEET

-661 ILFIEATRMHGT
+661 ILFIEATRMFGT

-687 ESAQAALSYVRTG
+687 ESAHAALSYLR
-700 SERYGIARDFLE
+700 SNAEKYGITKDFLE
-712 KSDIHIHIPA
+712 KSDVHIHIPA
-722 GSMPKDG
+722 GGMPKDG
-729 PSAGVTMFT
+729 PSAGITMFT
-738 ALVSMLTGVRV
+738 ALVSLMTGIRV
-749 RHDVAMTGEITLRGR
+749 RHDVAMTGEISLRGR
-764 VLPIGGLKE
+764 VLPIGGVKE
-773 KVLAAHRAGIKRV
+773 KILAAHRAGIKRV
-786 IVPERNKPDLDE
+786 LLPDRNKADLEEVPQEVRDELEFVLVSKLDE
-798 VPAEVKSDLEFVF
+798 VLA
-811 VNKMD
+811 
-816 QVLDAALEEKLIP
+816 AALEKAPQPSQEWVDMMAKQE
-829 KPAETSTETPAA
+829 AAAQSTQ
-841 PAAPSN
+841 SN

>member
-1 MSEKKAPPIPPRPQ
+1 MSEKKKPAAPQLPVSGPPPSE
-15 DEDAVQF
+15 DELKF

-56 DVDNLSSPVIAI
+56 DVHNLQSPVIAI
-68 FAQRDPSTDDP
+68 FAQRDPATDDP
-79 GAEDLHNVGCAA
+79 SADDLYPVGCAA

-106 ILQGLVRIRL
+106 ILQGLTRIRL
-116 DSVTQS
+116 DQLTQTN
-122 GPYLKAKIK
+122 PYMRAKIA
-131 RLDEAGLEDD
+131 RVETRANEDV
-141 EAEALSMSLRDIA
+141 EAEALAMSLRDVA

-192 VEEKAQLLE
+192 VEEKAQLIE
-201 TIDVKERIRKVLRL
+201 TVEVKERIRKVLRL

-263 QSDLD
+263 QGDLD
-268 GLEDRIAKANLP
+268 GLEERIAKANLP
-280 TEAEQVA
+280 SEADNVA
-287 KKQTKRLRNM
+287 KKQLKRLRSM

-313 ILDLPWHAQTPDN
+313 ILDLPWSNATEDN
-326 MEIASV
+326 MEIQEV
-332 RKVLDDD
+332 RKVLDED
-339 HYGLEKVKKR
+339 HYGLDKVKKR
-349 ILEYLAVRKLKKDK
+349 IVEYLAVRKLKKDK

-377 KTSLGRSIARALG
+377 KTSLGRSIARSLG
-390 RKFHRISLGGV
+390 RKFVRISLGGV

-417 LPGQIIQGMKKAGTI
+417 LPGQIIQGMKKSGTI

-450 DPAAAL
+450 DPSAAL

-462 EQNNTF
+462 EQNNSF

-492 PIPAPLRDRMEILEI
+492 PIPPPLRDRMEILEI

-518 ARQHLIPKQI
+518 ARQHLIPKQL
-528 EEHGIG
+528 EEHG
-534 NVVLPSAG
+534 LKAEQL
-542 PGSDKG
+542 
-548 DKGDKTDK
+548 T
-556 GEKGAAAPPAGS
+556 
-568 GTPMLEITDA
+568 ITDE
-578 AVEIIID
+578 AVEELIEH
-585 SYTREAGVRTLE
+585 YTREAGVRSLE
-597 RQIASVIRGV
+597 RTIASVIRGV
-607 AVKIAEGDLTPRK
+607 AVKVAEGDASARTIK
-620 IETEE
+620 SEE
-625 QVREFLGAGRYTSDV
+625 DLHQFLGPIKYTSEV
-640 AERTEEA
+640 AERTEES

-661 ILFIEATRMHGT
+661 ILFIEVTRMFGS

-687 ESAQAALSYVRTG
+687 ESAHAALSYVRTNA
-700 SERYGIARDFLE
+700 EKYGISKDFLE

-722 GSMPKDG
+722 GAMPKDG

-738 ALVSMLTGVRV
+738 ALVSLLTGIRV
-749 RHDVAMTGEITLRGR
+749 RHDVAMTGELSLRGR

-773 KVLAAHRAGIKRV
+773 KTLAAHRAGIKRV
-786 IVPERNKPDLDE
+786 LVPERNKADLDE
-798 VPAEVKSDLEFVF
+798 VPKEVRDELEFVF
-811 VNKMD
+811 VHKLD
-816 QVLDAALEEKLIP
+816 EVLGAALEHMPQPSQAYLDEVAKR
-829 KPAETSTETPAA
+829 ET
-841 PAAPSN
+841 APSTN

>member
-1 MSEKKAPPIPPRPQ
+1 MTSKKTPTPTPPPT
-15 DEDAVQF
+15 DEEMNF
-22 GDELPVLPIRN
+22 GDELAVLPIRN

-56 DVDNLSSPVIAI
+56 AVHGQSSPVIAI

-79 GAEDLHNVGCAA
+79 DADDLYPVGCAA

-106 ILQGLVRIRL
+106 ILQGLTRIRL
-116 DSVTQS
+116 DSLSQTE
-122 GPYLKAKIK
+122 PYLKATI
-131 RLDEAGLEDD
+131 RRVESPALEDV
-141 EAEALSMSLRDIA
+141 EAEALAMSLREVA

-164 PREAGSLIDSIQAP
+164 PREAASLIDSIQAP

-192 VEEKAQLLE
+192 VEEKSQLIE
-201 TIDVKERIRKVLRL
+201 TIDIKERIRKVLRL

-251 AIKEELGEDDGD
+251 AIKEELGEDEED
-263 QSDLD
+263 QGDLD
-268 GLEDRIAKANLP
+268 GLEERISKADLP
-280 TEAEQVA
+280 KEADQVS
-287 KKQTKRLRNM
+287 KKQLKRLRTM

-313 ILDLPWHAQTPDN
+313 ILDLPWNNTTEDN
-326 MEIASV
+326 MDIAEV
-332 RKVLDDD
+332 RSILDED

-349 ILEYLAVRKLKKDK
+349 IVEYLAVRKLKKDK
-363 KGPILCLIGPPGVG
+363 KGPILCLLGPPGVG
-377 KTSLGRSIARALG
+377 KTSLGKSIARALG
-390 RKFHRISLGGV
+390 RKFIRVSLGGV

-450 DPAAAL
+450 DPSAAL

-462 EQNNTF
+462 EQNNAF
-468 ADHYLEIPYDLSNV
+468 ADHYLEISYDLSKV
-482 MFVATANIAD
+482 MFVATANMAD
-492 PIPAPLRDRMEILEI
+492 PIPAPLRDRMEILDL

-528 EEHGIG
+528 EDHG
-534 NVVLPSAG
+534 L
-542 PGSDKG
+542 
-548 DKGDKTDK
+548 TDERLK
-556 GEKGAAAPPAGS
+556 
-568 GTPMLEITDA
+568 ITDEA
-578 AVEIIID
+578 MEIIIE
-585 SYTREAGVRTLE
+585 SYTREAGVRSLE
-597 RQIASVIRGV
+597 RQVSSVIRGV
-607 AVKIAEGDLTPRK
+607 AVKVAEGDDTPRMVK
-620 IETEE
+620 TEDD
-625 QVREFLGAGRYTSDV
+625 VRSFLGPTKFSSEV
-640 AERTEEA
+640 AERTEET
-647 GVATGLAWTSVGGE
+647 GVATGLAWTSAGGE
-661 ILFIEATRMHGT
+661 ILFIEATKMFGT

-687 ESAQAALSYVRTG
+687 ESAQAALSYVR
-700 SERYGIARDFLE
+700 SNAEKYDIPLDFIE

-722 GSMPKDG
+722 GAMPKDG
-729 PSAGVTMFT
+729 PSAGITMFT
-738 ALVSMLTGVRV
+738 ALISLLTGIRV
-749 RHDVAMTGEITLRGR
+749 RHDVAMTGEISLRGR
-764 VLPIGGLKE
+764 VLPIGGFKE
-773 KVLAAHRAGIKRV
+773 KVLAAHRAGIKR
-786 IVPERNKPDLDE
+786 ILLPERNKADLEE
-798 VPAEVKSDLEFVF
+798 VPREIRDELEFV
-811 VNKMD
+811 VVSRLNE
-816 QVLDAALEEKLIP
+816 VLASALEREP
-829 KPAETSTETPAA
+829 KPSQEWLDRLAA
-841 PAAPSN
+841 QEAAATQSN

>member
-1 MSEKKAPPIPPRPQ
+1 MSEKKKPSPPPQPPPPT
-15 DEDAVQF
+15 EEEIKF
-22 GDELPVLPIRN
+22 GDELAVLPIRN

-56 DVDNLSSPVIAI
+56 DVHNLSTPVIAI
-68 FAQRDPSTDDP
+68 FAQRDPATDDP
-79 GAEDLHNVGCAA
+79 SADDLYPVGCAA

-106 ILQGLVRIRL
+106 ILQGLTRIRL
-116 DSVTQS
+116 DAVTQTT
-122 GPYLKAKIK
+122 PFLRAKVT
-131 RLDEAGLEDD
+131 RVETPSTEDV
-141 EAEALSMSLRDIA
+141 EAEALAMSLRDVA

-192 VEEKAQLLE
+192 VEEKAQLIE
-201 TIDVKERIRKVLRL
+201 TVEVKERIRKVLRL

-263 QSDLD
+263 QGDLD
-268 GLEDRIAKANLP
+268 GLEERIAKANLP
-280 TEAEQVA
+280 NEADNVA
-287 KKQTKRLRNM
+287 KKQLKRLRSM

-313 ILDLPWHAQTPDN
+313 ILDLPWTNQTDDN
-326 MEIASV
+326 MDIAEV
-332 RKVLDDD
+332 RRVLDED

-349 ILEYLAVRKLKKDK
+349 IVEYLAVRKLKKDK
-363 KGPILCLIGPPGVG
+363 KGPILCLLGPPGVG
-377 KTSLGRSIARALG
+377 KTSLGKSIARALG
-390 RKFHRISLGGV
+390 RKFVRVSLGGV

-417 LPGQIIQGMKKAGTI
+417 LPGQIIQGMKKSGTI

-450 DPAAAL
+450 DPSAAL

-468 ADHYLEIPYDLSNV
+468 ADHYLEIPYDLSSV

-492 PIPAPLRDRMEILEI
+492 PIPPPLRDRMEILEI

-518 ARQHLIPKQI
+518 ARQHLIPKQL
-528 EEHGIG
+528 EEHG
-534 NVVLPSAG
+534 LKPEQL
-542 PGSDKG
+542 
-548 DKGDKTDK
+548 T
-556 GEKGAAAPPAGS
+556 
-568 GTPMLEITDA
+568 ITDE
-578 AVEIIID
+578 AVEELIEH
-585 SYTREAGVRTLE
+585 YTREAGVRSLE
-597 RQIASVIRGV
+597 RTVASVIRGV
-607 AVKIAEGDLTPRK
+607 AVKVAEGDLSPRTIK
-620 IETEE
+620 SEDDL
-625 QVREFLGAGRYTSDV
+625 REFLGAIKYTSEV
-640 AERTEEA
+640 AERTEET

-661 ILFIEATRMHGT
+661 ILFIEATRMFGT

-687 ESAQAALSYVRTG
+687 ESAHAALSYVRTNA
-700 SERYGIARDFLE
+700 EKYGIPKDFLE
-712 KSDIHIHIPA
+712 KSDVHIHIPA
-722 GSMPKDG
+722 GGMPKDG
-729 PSAGVTMFT
+729 PSAGITMFT
-738 ALVSMLTGVRV
+738 AIVSLLTGIRI
-749 RHDVAMTGEITLRGR
+749 RHDVAMTGEISLRGR

-773 KVLAAHRAGIKRV
+773 KTLAAHRAGIKRV
-786 IVPERNKPDLDE
+786 LVPERNKADLDE
-798 VPAEVKSDLEFVF
+798 VPKEVRDELEFVF
-811 VNKMD
+811 VHKLD
-816 QVLDAALEEKLIP
+816 EVLEAALERMPQPSQAYLDEVAKREASP
-829 KPAETSTETPAA
+829 QPST
-841 PAAPSN
+841 N

>member
-1 MSEKKAPPIPPRPQ
+1 MSDKKGKTPD
-15 DEDAVQF
+15 DEQIAF

-56 DVDNLSSPVIAI
+56 DLDNFASPVIAI
-68 FAQRDPSTDDP
+68 FAQRDPATDDP
-79 GAEDLHNVGCAA
+79 GADDLHPVGCAA

-106 ILQGLVRIRL
+106 ILQGLTRIKL
-116 DSVTQS
+116 QDVTQS
-122 GPYLKAKIK
+122 GPYMKAKVV
-131 RLDEAGLEDD
+131 RMEETGTDDD

-154 KQVIQLMPEL
+154 RQVIQLMPEL
-164 PREAGSLIDSIQAP
+164 PREAGSLIDSIQSP
-178 GALADLVAA
+178 GPLADLVAA

-201 TIDVKERIRKVLRL
+201 TIEVKERIRKVLKL

-263 QSDLD
+263 QGDLD
-268 GLEDRIAKANLP
+268 GLEERISKANLP
-280 TEAEQVA
+280 TEAETVA
-287 KKQTKRLRNM
+287 KKQMKRLRNM

-313 ILDLPWHAQTPDN
+313 ILDVPWHVATPDN
-326 MEIASV
+326 LDIAQV
-332 RKVLDDD
+332 RKVLDED

-363 KGPILCLIGPPGVG
+363 KGPILCLLGPPGVG

-401 HDEAAIRGH
+401 HDEAAVRGH

-417 LPGQIIQGMKKAGTI
+417 LPGQLIQGMKKTGTI
-432 NPVFMMDE
+432 NPVFMLDE
-440 VDKIGHDFRG
+440 IDKLGHDFRG
-450 DPAAAL
+450 DPSAAL

-462 EQNNTF
+462 EQNHTF

-482 MFVATANIAD
+482 MFVATANMID
-492 PIPAPLRDRMEILEI
+492 PIPAPLRDRMEVLEI

-512 REKLAI
+512 REKLSI
-518 ARQHLIPKQI
+518 ARQHLVPKQI
-528 EEHGIG
+528 EEHGIAPG
-534 NVVLPSAG
+534 QLTVTDRALEVL
-542 PGSDKG
+542 
-548 DKGDKTDK
+548 
-556 GEKGAAAPPAGS
+556 
-568 GTPMLEITDA
+568 
-578 AVEIIID
+578 ID
-585 SYTREAGVRTLE
+585 GYTREAGVRNLE
-597 RQIASVIRGV
+597 RNVASLIRGV
-607 AVKIAEGDLTPRK
+607 AVKIAEGDTNPRT
-620 IETEE
+620 IDSE
-625 QVREFLGAGRYTSDV
+625 QDVHDILGAARFTSEV
-640 AERTEEA
+640 AERTSET
-647 GVATGLAWTSVGGE
+647 GVCTGLAWTSVGGE
-661 ILFIEATRMHGT
+661 ILFIEATKMYGS
-673 GKLQLTGQLGDVMK
+673 GKLTLTGQLGDVMK
-687 ESAQAALSYVRTG
+687 ESAQAALSYVRTNA
-700 SERYGIARDFLE
+700 ERLGIAKDFLD

-722 GSMPKDG
+722 GATPKDG

-738 ALVSMLTGVRV
+738 ALVSLLTGIRV
-749 RHDVAMTGEITLRGR
+749 RHDVAMTGEISLRGR

-773 KVLAAHRAGIKRV
+773 KVLAAHRAGIKRIV
-786 IVPERNKPDLDE
+786 VPERNMVDLEE
-798 VPAEVKSDLEFVF
+798 VPQEVKDALEFISAS
-811 VNKMD
+811 KLD
-816 QVLDAALEEKLIP
+816 TVLEAALEEMP
-829 KPAETSTETPAA
+829 KPKPVDAIVS
-841 PAAPSN
+841 SN

>member
-1 MSEKKAPPIPPRPQ
+1 MTEKKKPPPPPLPASGPPPSE
-15 DEDAVQF
+15 DELKF

-56 DVDNLSSPVIAI
+56 DVHNLQSPVIAI

-79 GAEDLHNVGCAA
+79 SGDDLYPVGCAA

-106 ILQGLVRIRL
+106 ILQGLTRIRL
-116 DSVTQS
+116 DQVTAAT
-122 GPYLKAKIK
+122 PYMKAKIA
-131 RLDEAGLEDD
+131 RVETAGAEDV
-141 EAEALSMSLRDIA
+141 EAEALAMSLRDVA

-192 VEEKAQLLE
+192 VEEKAQLIE
-201 TIDVKERIRKVLRL
+201 TVEVKERIRKVLKL

-263 QSDLD
+263 QGDLD
-268 GLEDRIAKANLP
+268 GLEERIAKANLP
-280 TEAEQVA
+280 SEADNVA
-287 KKQTKRLRNM
+287 KKQLKRLRSM

-313 ILDLPWHAQTPDN
+313 ILDLPWTHATEDN
-326 MEIASV
+326 MDIAEV
-332 RKVLDDD
+332 RRVLDED
-339 HYGLEKVKKR
+339 HYGLDKVKKR
-349 ILEYLAVRKLKKDK
+349 IVEYLAVRKLKKDK

-377 KTSLGRSIARALG
+377 KTSLGRSIARSLG
-390 RKFHRISLGGV
+390 RKFVRVSLGGV

-417 LPGQIIQGMKKAGTI
+417 LPGQIIQGMKKASTI

-450 DPAAAL
+450 DPSAAL

-462 EQNNTF
+462 EQNNSF

-482 MFVATANIAD
+482 MFVATANVSD
-492 PIPAPLRDRMEILEI
+492 PIPPPLRDRMEILEI

-518 ARQHLIPKQI
+518 ARQHLIPKQL
-528 EEHGIG
+528 EEHG
-534 NVVLPSAG
+534 LKSEQL
-542 PGSDKG
+542 
-548 DKGDKTDK
+548 T
-556 GEKGAAAPPAGS
+556 
-568 GTPMLEITDA
+568 ITDE
-578 AVEIIID
+578 AVEEIIEH
-585 SYTREAGVRTLE
+585 YTREAGVRSLE
-597 RQIASVIRGV
+597 RTIASVIRGV
-607 AVKIAEGDLTPRK
+607 AVKVAEGDSSPRVIK
-620 IETEE
+620 NEE
-625 QVREFLGAGRYTSDV
+625 DLHQFLGPIKYTSEV
-640 AERTEEA
+640 AERTEET
-647 GVATGLAWTSVGGE
+647 GVATGLAWTAVGGE
-661 ILFIEATRMHGT
+661 ILFIEVTRMFGT

-687 ESAQAALSYVRTG
+687 ESAHAALSYVRTNA
-700 SERYGIARDFLE
+700 EKYGLAKDFLE
-712 KSDIHIHIPA
+712 KSDIHVHIPA
-722 GSMPKDG
+722 GAMPKDG
-729 PSAGVTMFT
+729 PSAGITMFT
-738 ALVSMLTGVRV
+738 AIVSLLTGIRV
-749 RHDVAMTGEITLRGR
+749 RHDVAMTGEISLRGR

-773 KVLAAHRAGIKRV
+773 KTLAAHRAGIKRV
-786 IVPERNKPDLDE
+786 IVPERNKADLDE
-798 VPAEVKSDLEFVF
+798 VPKEVRDELEFVF
-811 VNKMD
+811 VNRLD
-816 QVLDAALEEKLIP
+816 EVLQAALEKMP
-829 KPAETSTETPAA
+829 Q
-841 PAAPSN
+841 PSQAYLDEMAKTQAQPSSN

>member
-1 MSEKKAPPIPPRPQ
+1 MSEKKQSPARQ
-15 DEDAVQF
+15 EDEAIQF

-56 DVDNLSSPVIAI
+56 DVDNLSAPVIAI

-79 GAEDLHNVGCAA
+79 GKEDLHHVGCAA

-106 ILQGLVRIRL
+106 ILQGLTRIRL
-116 DSVTQS
+116 DEMTQNA
-122 GPYLKAKIK
+122 PYLKARIV
-131 RLDEAGLEDD
+131 RLDEQSSADD

-192 VEEKAQLLE
+192 VDEKAGLLE
-201 TIDVKERIRKVLRL
+201 TIDVKDRIRKVLKL

-263 QSDLD
+263 QGDLD
-268 GLEDRIAKANLP
+268 GLEERIAKANLP
-280 TEAEQVA
+280 QEAEQVA
-287 KKQTKRLRNM
+287 KKQLKRLRNM

-326 MEIASV
+326 MDIGSV
-332 RKVLDDD
+332 RRVLDED

-377 KTSLGRSIARALG
+377 KTSLGKSIARALG
-390 RKFHRISLGGV
+390 RKFVRISLGGV

-417 LPGQIIQGMKKAGTI
+417 LPGQIIQGMKKASTI

-482 MFVATANIAD
+482 MFVATANVAD

-518 ARQHLIPKQI
+518 ARQHLIPKQL
-528 EEHGIG
+528 EEHGI
-534 NVVLPSAG
+534 NQVTP
-542 PGSDKG
+542 
-548 DKGDKTDK
+548 
-556 GEKGAAAPPAGS
+556 GAAAAAAPQ
-568 GTPMLEITDA
+568 LEITDK
-578 AVEIIID
+578 AVDIVIEN
-585 SYTREAGVRTLE
+585 YTREAGVRTLE
-597 RQIASVIRGV
+597 RQIASIIRGV
-607 AVKIAEGDLTPRK
+607 AVKIAEGDTTPRK
-620 IETEE
+620 VDDEE
-625 QVREFLGAGRYTSDV
+625 QVREFLGPQKYTSEV

-661 ILFIEATRMHGT
+661 ILFIEATRMYGS

-687 ESAQAALSYVRTG
+687 ESAQAALSYVRTNA
-700 SERYGIARDFLE
+700 ERYGIGKDFLE

-722 GSMPKDG
+722 GAMPKDG

-738 ALVSMLTGVRV
+738 ALVSMLTGIRV

-786 IVPERNKPDLDE
+786 LVPERNKADLDE
-798 VPAEVKSDLEFVF
+798 VPAEVKNDLEFVF
-811 VNKMD
+811 VSKMD
-816 QVLDAALEEKLIP
+816 QVLEAALEEMP
-829 KPAETSTETPAA
+829 KPKPEEKPAQVTP
-841 PAAPSN
+841 PPTN

>member
-1 MSEKKAPPIPPRPQ
+1 MSEKKGPGPRDEELAP
-15 DEDAVQF
+15 F
-22 GDELPVLPIRN
+22 GEELPVLPIRN

-56 DVDNLSSPVIAI
+56 SVDSLPQPIIAI
-68 FAQRDPSTDDP
+68 FAQRDPSTDEP
-79 GAEDLHNVGCAA
+79 GKDDLYTVGCAA

-116 DSVTQS
+116 EEVTQTA
-122 GPYLKAKIK
+122 PFLKAKVV
-131 RLDEAGLEDD
+131 RLDEGEGHDE
-141 EAEALSMSLRDIA
+141 EAEALLLSLRDTA
-154 KQVIQLMPEL
+154 KQVMSLMPEL
-164 PREAGSLIDSIQAP
+164 PREAGSLMESVTQP
-178 GALADLVAA
+178 GALADIVAA
-187 NLDAP
+187 NLDTT
-192 VEEKAQLLE
+192 VEEKSQVLD
-201 TIDVKERIRKVLRL
+201 TVDTKERIRKVLRL

-263 QSDLD
+263 QGDLD
-268 GLEDRIAKANLP
+268 GLEDRISKANLP
-280 TEAEQVA
+280 GEAEQVA
-287 KKQTKRLRNM
+287 KKQLKRLRNM

-313 ILDLPWHAQTPDN
+313 ILDLPWHHQTVDNLDIAQ
-326 MEIASV
+326 V
-332 RKVLDDD
+332 RRVLDED

-363 KGPILCLIGPPGVG
+363 KGPILCLLGPPGVG

-417 LPGQIIQGMKKAGTI
+417 LPGQVIQGMKKTGTI
-432 NPVFMMDE
+432 NPIFMLDE
-440 VDKIGHDFRG
+440 VDKLGHDFRG
-450 DPAAAL
+450 DPSAAL

-482 MFVATANIAD
+482 MFVATANVAD

-528 EEHGIG
+528 EEHGI
-534 NVVLPSAG
+534 
-542 PGSDKG
+542 
-548 DKGDKTDK
+548 
-556 GEKGAAAPPAGS
+556 
-568 GTPMLEITDA
+568 TPEQLQINDDA
-578 AVEIIID
+578 VQAIIEG
-585 SYTREAGVRTLE
+585 YTREAGVRTLE
-597 RQIASVIRGV
+597 RQIASVVRGI
-607 AVKIAEGDLTPRK
+607 AVKIAEGDTTPRVIK
-620 IETEE
+620 DAEGVAEL
-625 QVREFLGAGRYTSDV
+625 LGAAKFTSEM

-661 ILFIEATRMHGT
+661 ILFIEATRMYGS

-687 ESAQAALSYVRTG
+687 ESAQAALSYVRANAEKLG
-700 SERYGIARDFLE
+700 VAKDFLD

-722 GSMPKDG
+722 GAMPKDG

-738 ALVSMLTGVRV
+738 ALVSLLTGIRV
-749 RHDVAMTGEITLRGR
+749 RHDVGMTGEISLRGR

-773 KVLAAHRAGIKRV
+773 KVLAAHRAGIKR
-786 IVPERNKPDLDE
+786 IILPERNKADLDE
-798 VPAEVKSDLEFVF
+798 IPAEVKNELEFVLASR
-811 VNKMD
+811 MD
-816 QVLDAALEEKLIP
+816 QVLEAALDGKIEPKVDAAAAV
-829 KPAETSTETPAA
+829 PA
-841 PAAPSN
+841 N